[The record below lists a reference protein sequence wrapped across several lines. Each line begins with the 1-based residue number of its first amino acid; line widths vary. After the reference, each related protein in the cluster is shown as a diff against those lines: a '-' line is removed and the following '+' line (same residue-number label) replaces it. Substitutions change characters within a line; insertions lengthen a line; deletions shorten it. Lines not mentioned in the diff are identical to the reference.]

1 MRATATI
8 RTTGVRLA
16 GLAAAACVL
25 GGCGLLAAPHTT
37 ATNSGQDGAAS
48 SAPSARPSSPPY
60 NVSGLLHPASGKYF
74 GLEADGAPDSLAPV
88 ENFANNVG
96 RKPDLIGQYV
106 SWGKPFDT
114 QAVTNAWSYGALY
127 YMAWE
132 PFGVSVQSIAAG
144 RSDGYITHF
153 AQAVRALNLPVAIS
167 FGHEMNGNWY
177 PWGTSQTTPAQ
188 FVAAWRHIHDLFARA
203 GAANV
208 IWVWNPN
215 IINPVPQIQL
225 KSYWPGRAYVSWVGL
240 TGYFATTGP
249 HTFATLYLP
258 TMTEIRQFTGKP
270 FIIAETAIESGPA
283 TPESA
288 KELVDSVTQHPD
300 VLGFVWF
307 DYNKQGVDWRVE
319 SRPPV
324 RAAVAGDISGLRLVN
339 PRK

>member
-1 MRATATI
+1 
-8 RTTGVRLA
+8 
-16 GLAAAACVL
+16 
-25 GGCGLLAAPHTT
+25 
-37 ATNSGQDGAAS
+37 
-48 SAPSARPSSPPY
+48 
-60 NVSGLLHPASGKYF
+60 
-74 GLEADGAPDSLAPV
+74 
-88 ENFANNVG
+88 
-96 RKPDLIGQYV
+96 
-106 SWGKPFDT
+106 
-114 QAVTNAWSYGALY
+114 
-127 YMAWE
+127 MAWE

-215 IINPVPQIQL
+215 VINPVPQIQL

-258 TMTEIRQFTGKP
+258 TMTRDQAVHRQAVHHRRDGHRVRPGHTGVR
-270 FIIAETAIESGPA
+270 AR
-283 TPESA
+283 
-288 KELVDSVTQHPD
+288 ELVRT
-300 VLGFVWF
+300 
-307 DYNKQGVDWRVE
+307 R
-319 SRPPV
+319 
-324 RAAVAGDISGLRLVN
+324 
-339 PRK
+339 